1 MQKGSVY
8 HEYKSGGKVVRL
20 PNWILK
26 FRAKED
32 GKTVNKSCTLCAV
45 NGTMH
50 HELCNHV
57 GEHRSLKTLD
67 QVRAAILSSVNAQ
80 NKDAVT
86 GRESDMR
93 VVDFWSQRYLPYCET
108 VMQSSGRPLKKASTV
123 RSYRQIWQQ
132 HLVDHFGD
140 TTLRQYTPKT
150 GTRFLRTLI
159 GTSNRNTISHI
170 KALMG
175 SIFRLA
181 VSEERISTNPIH
193 DVQSPTDAVAPATTR
208 HYTMEQAEN
217 IISAL
222 IDHVDAQLLMS
233 LLCFLGLRPSE
244 AAALRWEDFDT
255 ESVSIRRGFVRGK
268 IDTPKSASS
277 VASLPLIDQVRVPLL
292 LWSQACG
299 SPKDGW
305 LFPASSGDLPIDISN
320 LARTVI
326 VPICKKVGIEWKGL
340 HAGRR
345 GACTAI
351 IEATN
356 GNYAVAQALL
366 RHKSMKTT
374 LDVYKKAITQNGF
387 KNGMAQFSKSLT
399 DGSKG

>member
-1 MQKGSVY
+1 MQRGTIY
-8 HEYKSGGKVVRL
+8 HEYKSGDKVVRL

-26 FRAKED
+26 YRAKED
-32 GKTVNKSCTLCAV
+32 GKTVNKSTTLCAV
-45 NGTMH
+45 NGSQH

-67 QVRAAILSSVNAQ
+67 QVRSAILSSVNAQ

-108 VMQSSGRPLKKASTV
+108 VMASSGKPLKKASTV

-132 HLVDHFGD
+132 HLVDHFAD

-159 GTSNRNTISHI
+159 STSNRNTISHV

-193 DVQSPTDAVAPATTR
+193 DVQSPQDAVAPATTR

-222 IDHVDAQLLMS
+222 IDHVDAQLIMS

-292 LWSQACG
+292 LWQQACG
-299 SPKDGW
+299 SPKSGW
-305 LFPASSGDLPIDISN
+305 LFPAKSGDLPIDIGN
-320 LARTVI
+320 FARGVI
-326 VPICKKVGIEWKGL
+326 IPVCKSVGIEWLGL

-345 GACTAI
+345 GCCTAV
-351 IEATN
+351 IESTN

-374 LDVYKKAITQNGF
+374 LDVYKKAITTNGF
-387 KNGMAQFSKSLT
+387 KNGMAAFQKSLT
-399 DGSKG
+399 EGSK

>member
-1 MQKGSVY
+1 MQRGTIY
-8 HEYKSGGKVVRL
+8 HEYKSGGKTIRL

-26 FRAKED
+26 YRVKEG
-32 GKTVNKSCTLCAV
+32 GKVVNKSATLCAV
-45 NGTMH
+45 NGSMH
-50 HELCNHV
+50 HDLCKFV
-57 GEHRSLKTLD
+57 GEHRSEKTLD
-67 QVRAAILSSVNAQ
+67 QVRTAILESVNAQ
-80 NKDAVT
+80 NKDAAI
-86 GRESDMR
+86 GRDSDMR

-123 RSYRQIWQQ
+123 RSYKQIWQQ

-140 TTLRQYTPKT
+140 TTLRQYVPTM

-159 GTSNRNTISHI
+159 RTSNRNTISHI

-181 VSEERISTNPIH
+181 MDEERIATNPMR
-193 DVQSPTDAVAPATTR
+193 DVQFPKDASAPEATR
-208 HYTMEQAEN
+208 HYTMEQAED

-222 IDHVDAQLLMS
+222 IDHVDAQLVMS

-244 AAALRWEDFDT
+244 VAGLRWEDFDAA
-255 ESVSIRRGFVRGK
+255 EVHIRRGFVRGI

-277 VASLPLIDQVRVPLL
+277 IATLPLIDAVLVPLL
-292 LWSQACG
+292 LWKQACG
-299 SPKDGW
+299 NPTEGW
-305 LFPASSGDLPIDISN
+305 LFPAKSDDLPIDLSN

-326 VPICKKVGIEWKGL
+326 IPICEAAGIEWKGL

-345 GACTAI
+345 GCCTAV
-351 IEATN
+351 IESTG

-374 LDVYKKAITQNGF
+374 LDVYKKAITTNGF
-387 KNGMAQFSKSLT
+387 KAGMAQFQKSLT
-399 DGSKG
+399 EGK